1 MKAFKKILFLL
12 TLLVAPMWLQA
23 QENPNKNQQETP
35 NLERDPK
42 AREKIEAARI
52 GMITNKLG
60 LTPAQA
66 EKFWPIYR
74 EFSEKRMDL
83 RKEFKSEQD
92 KVKPESATPDQQ
104 KRLVELG
111 FNLKQ
116 RELDL
121 EKTYSGKLLNVI
133 SADQMLNLRTSERE
147 FQRMIIN
154 QLQQRR
160 EMQQRKENFRD
171 RNQNLRQK
179 RN

>member
-1 MKAFKKILFLL
+1 MKAFHKILFAL
-12 TLLVAPMWLQA
+12 TLLVTPMLLQA
-23 QENPNKNQQETP
+23 QEDQAKVQQVETP
-35 NLERDPK
+35 DPR

-74 EFSEKRMDL
+74 EFSDRRMDI
-83 RKEFKSEQD
+83 RKEFKAEQD
-92 KVKPESATPDQQ
+92 KVKPENTTPEQQ

-111 FNLKQ
+111 LNLKQ

-133 SADQMLNLRTSERE
+133 SADQMLNLRTAERD